1 MTDCNLALPIGFR
14 KSAVGEHRKL
24 LIRLFLELG
33 LDRLIMKYL
42 DTDICLEQRIC
53 PRSGNLRAELSSG
66 LGKPKGK
73 FHSTLSTRLFS
84 SFTPYNSSVTDTMDV
99 LRTRERLLLIHLQ
112 EIWNPFRSLLSEPKF
127 PRGHNNTTVIK
138 QTPSCAL
145 IFRALPVLEGAT
157 LTPQLVSPSCVVS
170 IYCNLV

>member
-66 LGKPKGK
+66 LGKPKRQISLDIVDK
-73 FHSTLSTRLFS
+73 A
-84 SFTPYNSSVTDTMDV
+84 
-99 LRTRERLLLIHLQ
+99 LLIIHSVQ
-112 EIWNPFRSLLSEPKF
+112 
-127 PRGHNNTTVIK
+127 
-138 QTPSCAL
+138 
-145 IFRALPVLEGAT
+145 
-157 LTPQLVSPSCVVS
+157 
-170 IYCNLV
+170 